1 MEAVQQ
7 CYRGVAAVTKE
18 YSSVTRG
25 VEAVTKEYSGVTRGV
40 AAVTNEYSRVTRGVT
55 AVTKQCGRS
64 GTEQCDSVLIVI
76 AGLCYVY
83 SGCCNHHCL
92 Y

>member
-18 YSSVTRG
+18 YSG
-25 VEAVTKEYSGVTRGV
+25 
-40 AAVTNEYSRVTRGVT
+40 VTRGVT

-64 GTEQCDSVLIVI
+64 GTGAL
-76 AGLCYVY
+76 
-83 SGCCNHHCL
+83 
-92 Y
+92 